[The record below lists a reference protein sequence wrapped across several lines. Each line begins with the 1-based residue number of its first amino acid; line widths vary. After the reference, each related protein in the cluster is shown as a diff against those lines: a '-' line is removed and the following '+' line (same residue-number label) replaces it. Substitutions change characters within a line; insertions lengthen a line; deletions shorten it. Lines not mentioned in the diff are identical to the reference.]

1 MKLETVRNSSIQ
13 QEIIPGE
20 IDAGYLELYIPTWYR
35 VYTYTLATLEDSF
48 YFSPLFSFSFLFHP
62 LPIYIYIPVPF
73 SINRRKVLSEDP
85 LNDFRMIRPDKSF
98 ICSLLS
104 GNDYYEAARGEGGG
118 IGLREDRF
126 GSTSFPIRRVF
137 CENTWN
143 TWRNILTLSL
153 YTFYTL
159 EKM

>member
-1 MKLETVRNSSIQ
+1 MRSMPGISSYIYLRDTAYIHTLWLLSKTVSIFPLSS
-13 QEIIPGE
+13 PF
-20 IDAGYLELYIPTWYR
+20 P
-35 VYTYTLATLEDSF
+35 SF
-48 YFSPLFSFSFLFHP
+48 FTRFR
-62 LPIYIYIPVPF
+62 YIYIPVPF

-143 TWRNILTLSL
+143 TWRNILTL
-153 YTFYTL
+153 YTRFIRFITL
-159 EKM
+159 DKM